1 MTTFITK
8 ESHPRLP
15 EPSAYAR
22 YLDRLAAE
30 RAARE
35 RDEQKGRKIARA
47 VVLTWLLVGLVLA
60 VAAYL
65 EGGK

>member
-8 ESHPRLP
+8 ESNARLP
-15 EPSAYAR
+15 APSTYAR

-30 RAARE
+30 REARE
-35 RDEQKGRKIARA
+35 RDERMGRKIARV

-60 VAAYL
+60 VAAYV